1 MLSKYRKWFLPGS
14 VLTLI
19 LLALLPGQKEW
30 FGFDLAILPML
41 LGGGFI
47 TYQTLIAIIETRR
60 ITAGTLVVLALIGSA
75 YVGEYLAG
83 AIVALMMIAGE
94 FLEEITLE
102 KTRNAVR
109 ELVTLVPETAEADRD
124 GYWQEVPVAEL
135 APGDRVLV
143 RPGERIPVD
152 GVIEIGNAAVDES
165 ALTGES
171 MPVDKSPNDKVFA
184 GTLNQMGALEIR
196 ADKVGPSSTLGR
208 IIQIIYEAQRNK
220 GRTQRVADRF
230 AQYFTPA
237 ILAICI
243 GVWFGT
249 HELIRVMSVLVIACP
264 CALVL
269 ATPTAVVAS
278 IGNAARRGILI
289 KGGTVLEAAA
299 RVRALVLDKTGTLTH
314 GRPKIVAIEGF
325 NSHSQEQVLALAASV
340 ECRSE
345 HPIAKAILHEAE
357 RRNVSFAS
365 SASFEQVFG
374 LGVRAGDLW
383 IANERVLDQLPAR
396 EQKNAREFIEA
407 QEKLGH
413 TALLVV
419 EGGKLVGG
427 LALADTVRPG
437 VAEVISHLR
446 AMGIDHILM
455 LTGDNPRTAS
465 EIARQVGITEFEA
478 GLLPEG
484 KLARVKRIRSQG
496 DPVAMVGD
504 GVNDAPALMLA
515 DVGIAMGAA
524 GTDVAIES
532 ADIAL
537 MGNELE
543 RLPDLFALSRRTLR
557 IIQQNIWVF
566 AVGVNVLGITLAS
579 SGWLSPIAAAVV
591 HNVSSLFVVLNSA
604 RLLGFQASCSEGR
617 LNRLRDG
624 IIRDAVSLEEGKFD
638 TEDLGDDLSTR

>member
-1 MLSKYRKWFLPGS
+1 MLTKYRKWFLPGS
-14 VLTLI
+14 VLALI

-30 FGFDLAILPML
+30 FGFHLAILPML

-60 ITAGTLVVLALIGSA
+60 ITAGTLVVLALVGSA

-109 ELVTLVPETAEADRD
+109 ELVTLVPETAKADRD

-152 GVIEIGNAAVDES
+152 GIIEMGNAAVDES
-165 ALTGES
+165 ALTGEP
-171 MPVDKSPNDKVFA
+171 MPVDKSPEDKVFA

-196 ADKVGPSSTLGR
+196 VGKVGPSSTLGR

-243 GVWFGT
+243 GVWFST

-299 RVRALVLDKTGTLTH
+299 RVRSLILDKTGTLTH
-314 GRPKIVAIEGF
+314 GRPRIVAIEGF
-325 NSHSQEQVLALAASV
+325 NSNSQEQVLALAASV

-345 HPIAKAILHEAE
+345 HPIAKAVLHEAE
-357 RRNVSFAS
+357 LRNVSFTS

-383 IANERVLDQLPAR
+383 VANERVLDQLPTA
-396 EQKNAREFIEA
+396 EQKSARQFIDA
-407 QEKLGH
+407 QEQLGH
-413 TALLVV
+413 SALLVV
-419 EGGKLVGG
+419 EGGKLLGG
-427 LALADTVRPG
+427 LALADTVRSG

-446 AMGIDHILM
+446 AMGIERILM
-455 LTGDNPRTAS
+455 LTGDNPRAAS
-465 EIARQVGITEFEA
+465 EIARQVGITELEA
-478 GLLPEG
+478 GLLPED
-484 KLARVKRIRSQG
+484 KLDRVKRIRSQG

-557 IIQQNIWVF
+557 IIKQNIWVF

-591 HNVSSLFVVLNSA
+591 HNVSSLFVVFNSA
-604 RLLGFQASCSEGR
+604 RLLGFRAPAFVMESAQ
-617 LNRLRDG
+617 
-624 IIRDAVSLEEGKFD
+624 DA
-638 TEDLGDDLSTR
+638 TQLGHYH